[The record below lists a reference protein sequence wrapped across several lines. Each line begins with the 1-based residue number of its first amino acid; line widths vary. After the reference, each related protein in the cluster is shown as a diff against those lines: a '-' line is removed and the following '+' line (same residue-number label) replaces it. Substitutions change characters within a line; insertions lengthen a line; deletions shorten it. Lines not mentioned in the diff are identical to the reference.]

1 MKRSFW
7 VGILFMFPLALTN
20 AGMAGEGVAKP
31 APGSIMYQ
39 ITKQKG
45 TEQCIIL
52 NRTSPT
58 FERELLSVPPE
69 TCVIVI
75 GSWIIKTDFRFKPVE
90 IVSPK
95 NDVWRVAWE
104 NLNAPVKMGDQWSL
118 KLKTQ
123 GVKQVTATLRYQF

>member
-1 MKRSFW
+1 MKRLYL
-7 VGILFMFPLALTN
+7 VGNLFVLSLAMTN
-20 AGMAGEGVAKP
+20 TGMADEEVAKP
-31 APGSIMYQ
+31 APGSAMYQ

-58 FERELLSVPPE
+58 FEHELLSVPPDA
-69 TCVIVI
+69 CVIVI

-104 NLNAPVKMGDQWSL
+104 SLNAPVKMGDRWSL
-118 KLKTQ
+118 KLKTH
-123 GVKQVTATLRYQF
+123 GVKQAIATFRYQF